1 MSTNTTSKTEQKV
14 ITLVT
19 KAASSIS
26 KATTD
31 LGKQM
36 EALQSLVNTS
46 VEITEEIEFKQSQ
59 LTQLEQQIADEA
71 RRKSAE
77 LELRVLED
85 EDAVLTQL
93 LDARKSVDVPVKDL
107 NELKTNLATA
117 LQINEAELNEAVAV
131 AKRQGE
137 SALKAAVEKVKI
149 EAELSQAEN
158 NAKISM
164 LTTQLKDARD
174 NVAELKDMLNA
185 EREARVEI
193 AQAGTN
199 INLSTTGK

>member
-1 MSTNTTSKTEQKV
+1 MSTTKTEQKV

-85 EDAVLTQL
+85 EDLVLQQL
-93 LDARKSVDVPVKDL
+93 LEARNAVEVPTKELNQLKSDL
-107 NELKTNLATA
+107 NLA
-117 LQINEAELNEAVAV
+117 LQSNEDEINKAVAI
-131 AKRQGE
+131 AKNQGE
-137 SALKAAVEKVKI
+137 SALKSAVEKAKN
-149 EAELSQAEN
+149 EAALANAEN
-158 NAKISM
+158 VARISM

-174 NVAELKDMLNA
+174 NVAELKEMLNE
-185 EREARVEI
+185 ERKARVEI

-199 INLSTTGK
+199 INVSAPSK